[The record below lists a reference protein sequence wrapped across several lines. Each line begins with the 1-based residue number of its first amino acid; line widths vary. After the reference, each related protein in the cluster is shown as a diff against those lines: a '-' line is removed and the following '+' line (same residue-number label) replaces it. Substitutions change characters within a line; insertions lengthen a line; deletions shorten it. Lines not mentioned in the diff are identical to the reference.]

1 MRLALNRK
9 YKGQYNNLKTIH
21 ELADSV
27 NEMAQA
33 ITAMLIQSFKW
44 GISMAGQRSTTI
56 VIPLSLANNSAF
68 ASVTPS

>member
-1 MRLALNRK
+1 MHLGLNNQRDK
-9 YKGQYNNLKTIH
+9 QMQKPFD

-27 NEMAQA
+27 NEVTRVIA
-33 ITAMLIQSFKW
+33 AMNIQSFKR
-44 GISMAGQRSTTI
+44 GISMAGQRSTTM